1 MPEYFKQL
9 FTLFYSAFYTQIFM
23 LYSAEQNFERI
34 KPTTMSYSFPFHLF
48 SMLAM
53 APCCLSAQTPEPW
66 INLPKAQWPAIAL
79 INEVQYKNGDCYIDP
94 SFRYAGTGFLIN
106 TGSDTLAATAKHILW
121 IAKNKQ
127 SSGVSIN
134 AHLQQWVMHPKGNTQ
149 QVALM
154 DQLLNEDPTEKLEGA
169 GSSITE
175 RDWLVFS
182 IKPASPQL
190 YPLKPRYTPLQAGE
204 KVYIISCPY
213 NDSTTQI
220 HEGIVVQKYGLDIF
234 IDRDP
239 KANMGGSSGS
249 PVIDAKGY
257 LVGVISASTFDNQ
270 SNKPVVVAISTEYL
284 AGVLS
289 KKADLNA
296 PKKDYGALILQTAQ
310 EKGARAAIR
319 QYQDLIKNPDNYY
332 RYNLWST
339 SRNGLREAGVKLQ
352 EMNKLAEAVQ
362 ILAFNAKI
370 NSGFYLNHNLLAKA
384 QLQAGNKKAAIRSYQ
399 ISTQKYADE
408 KENEAF
414 KALKELGAN

>member
-1 MPEYFKQL
+1 
-9 FTLFYSAFYTQIFM
+9 
-23 LYSAEQNFERI
+23 
-34 KPTTMSYSFPFHLF
+34 MSYCFPFRLF
-48 SMLAM
+48 LMLAIM
-53 APCCLSAQTPEPW
+53 PLCLSAQTPEPW
-66 INLPKAQWPAIAL
+66 ISLPQAQWPTIAL
-79 INEVQYKNGDCYIDP
+79 INEVQYKNGDRYIDP
-94 SFRYAGTGFLIN
+94 SFRYAATGFLIN
-106 TGSDTLAATAKHILW
+106 TGSDTLGATAKHILW

-134 AHLQQWVMHPKGNTQ
+134 AHLRQWVMRPKGNTQ
-149 QVALM
+149 NFALM

-182 IKPASPQL
+182 IKQTSPQL

-220 HEGIVVQKYGLDIF
+220 HEGIVVRKYGLDIF

-249 PVIDAKGY
+249 PVIDAQGY

-310 EKGARAAIR
+310 EKGASAAIR
-319 QYQDLIKNPDNYY
+319 QYQQLIKKPENYY
-332 RYNLWST
+332 QYNLWST
-339 SRNGLREAGVKLQ
+339 SRNGLREAGIKLQ
-352 EMNKLAEAVQ
+352 EMNKLKEAVQ

-384 QLQAGNKKAAIRSYQ
+384 QLQFGKKKAAIKSYR
-399 ISTQKYADE
+399 ISTLRYSDKT
-408 KENEAF
+408 ENEAF
-414 KALKELGAN
+414 EELKKLEQK

>member
-1 MPEYFKQL
+1 MPYSSL
-9 FTLFYSAFYTQIFM
+9 FRLII
-23 LYSAEQNFERI
+23 LLI
-34 KPTTMSYSFPFHLF
+34 ILPFV
-48 SMLAM
+48 S
-53 APCCLSAQTPEPW
+53 PAQTPEPW
-66 INLPKAQWPAIAL
+66 ISLPQDQWPTIAL
-79 INEVQYKNGDCYIDP
+79 INEVQYKNGDRYIDP

-106 TGSDTLAATAKHILW
+106 TGKDTLAATAKHILW

-127 SSGVSIN
+127 SRGVSVN
-134 AHLQQWVMHPKGNTQ
+134 GYLQQWMMRPKGNTQ
-149 QVALM
+149 DFSLM
-154 DQLLNEDPTEKLEGA
+154 DQLLNEDPAEKLEGA

-182 IKPASPQL
+182 VKQTSPQL

-220 HEGIVVQKYGLDIF
+220 HEGVVVHKYGLDIF

-284 AGVLS
+284 AGVLN

-310 EKGARAAIR
+310 EKGAAAAIR
-319 QYQDLIKNPDNYY
+319 QYQALIKNPENYY

-339 SRNGLREAGVKLQ
+339 NRNGLREAGVKLQ
-352 EMNKLAEAVQ
+352 EMNLLPEAVQ
-362 ILAFNAKI
+362 ILAYNAKI
-370 NSGFYLNHNLLAKA
+370 NTGFYLNHNLLAKA
-384 QLQAGNKKAAIRSYQ
+384 QLQLGKKKAAIKSYR
-399 ISTQKYADE
+399 ISTLRYTDQGD
-408 KENEAF
+408 NEAF
-414 KALKELGAN
+414 AKLKKLGQEK